1 MKFKWKGGGANLNE
15 NVQDS
20 LETVNLKSSSN
31 RNQVTSHL
39 VGIRNSI
46 IVSVVLKSSPVRDA
60 SQKKANFGTS
70 AQRGWGTGKI
80 PNLEHYHTG
89 RGILKVHVP
98 KFNLIFL
105 VLFFA
110 FHF

>member
-60 SQKKANFGTS
+60 FQKKTNFGTS
-70 AQRGWGTGKI
+70 AQRDGVLAKSQIWNITRQEGEFEGSCSKI
-80 PNLEHYHTG
+80 
-89 RGILKVHVP
+89 
-98 KFNLIFL
+98 
-105 VLFFA
+105 
-110 FHF
+110 

>member
-1 MKFKWKGGGANLNE
+1 MKFKWRGGANLNE

-60 SQKKANFGTS
+60 FQKKANFGT
-70 AQRGWGTGKI
+70 R
-80 PNLEHYHTG
+80 NFEN
-89 RGILKVHVP
+89 
-98 KFNLIFL
+98 F
-105 VLFFA
+105 
-110 FHF
+110 